1 MVNIYEIIQ
10 TLVPEYKLNKTPL
23 KKQSL
28 IIKQIEKINFT
39 NFESIGTFAN
49 LFSCLLY
56 QHENVDINLSGT
68 YNILDIDYYNMEL
81 AKLKQFIEKYE
92 FNPLINTKKILNL
105 INQNIINNEIILF
118 LVGYFNINI
127 FIYSFETKLLKIYY
141 LEDKLISDKESIV
154 LVNKKD
160 ILTPNIGFQ
169 TLNEKKKLK
178 YTDELIQ
185 NLCEDIYTIAIG
197 LKENK
202 KLEIACENDIK
213 DLLDDKLFIV
223 GIKEI
228 EFIIDDN
235 IFNSIDINNYLEDDK
250 EANNYD
256 PLEFKIN
263 LKEIYKKYY
272 KENLM
277 KDISKYY

>member
-1 MVNIYEIIQ
+1 
-10 TLVPEYKLNKTPL
+10 
-23 KKQSL
+23 
-28 IIKQIEKINFT
+28 
-39 NFESIGTFAN
+39 
-49 LFSCLLY
+49 LY
-56 QHENVDINLSGT
+56 QHENLDINLSGT
-68 YNILDIDYYNMEL
+68 YNILDINYYNMEL
-81 AKLKQFIEKYE
+81 DKLKQFIEKYD

-105 INQNIINNEIILF
+105 IGQNIINNEIILF
-118 LVGYFNINI
+118 LVGYFNVNI

-141 LEDKLISDKESIV
+141 LEDKLIPNKDSIV

-169 TLNEKKKLK
+169 TLNEKKKFK
-178 YTDELIQ
+178 YTDDFIQ
-185 NLCEDIYTIAIG
+185 NLCEDIYIIAIG

-202 KLEIACENDIK
+202 KLEISIPINNDTNNF
-213 DLLDDKLFIV
+213 LDDKLFII
-223 GIKEI
+223 GLKGT

-235 IFNSIDINNYLEDDK
+235 IFDPIDINNYLENDD

-263 LKEIYKKYY
+263 LKQIYKKYY

-277 KDISKYY
+277 KDISIYY